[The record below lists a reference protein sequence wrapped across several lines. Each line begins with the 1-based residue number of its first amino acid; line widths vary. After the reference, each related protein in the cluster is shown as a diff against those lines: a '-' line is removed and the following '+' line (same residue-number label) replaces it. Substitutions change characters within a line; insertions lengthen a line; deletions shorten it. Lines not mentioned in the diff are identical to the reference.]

1 MYQFNKKQK
10 IILGVITAIIA
21 GFICYYVYAKEDN
34 TMFNQE
40 LENNIETKED
50 FQKEREDFSD
60 EVIFVHVSGAV
71 VKEGVVELKV
81 NSRIEEAIAKA
92 RRSKRGC
99 LCRSH
104 QFSLQVRRWHENSYS
119 HQAGRGS

>member
-34 TMFNQE
+34 TMSNQE
-40 LENNIETKED
+40 LENNIETKEEEAE
-50 FQKEREDFSD
+50 KEGRYSD

-81 NSRIEEAIAKA
+81 NSRMEEAIAKA
-92 RRSKRGC
+92 R
-99 LCRSH
+99 
-104 QFSLQVRRWHENSYS
+104 
-119 HQAGRGS
+119 GS

>member
-34 TMFNQE
+34 IMSNQE
-40 LENNIETKED
+40 LENNIETKE
-50 FQKEREDFSD
+50 EDQNEGEYSD

-81 NSRIEEAIAKA
+81 NSRMEEAIAKA
-92 RRSKRGC
+92 R
-99 LCRSH
+99 
-104 QFSLQVRRWHENSYS
+104 
-119 HQAGRGS
+119 GS